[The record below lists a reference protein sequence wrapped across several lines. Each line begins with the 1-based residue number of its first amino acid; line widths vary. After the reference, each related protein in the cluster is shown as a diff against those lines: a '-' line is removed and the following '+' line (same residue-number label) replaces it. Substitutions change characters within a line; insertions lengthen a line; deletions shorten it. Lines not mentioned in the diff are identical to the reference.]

1 MSGYVRVRDAFDED
15 ESVEVPTERDGTLL
29 LSTVQAQFP
38 GSVGLR
44 YQGGSGLWRACRM
57 IEGVIDPPIEGWEG
71 IEFSVVKQGVKRAPG
86 APPAANSQPNQEGI
100 APPNSKQHC
109 DNSHAL
115 VLKSEA
121 DKQVVPYSKSGIES
135 KFNPELIIASV
146 AYAATEEE
154 IRAYFSQFGELEKFR
169 LSQGENGKH
178 KGFGFIKY
186 TTLAATKKVQS
197 MPHKIHDRRID
208 VSPTR
213 ESIEIINR
221 EKTNALVV
229 AKLDSS
235 KDLGRFGGS
244 MGGGQFMIPD
254 IMIANLPYIAGDAE
268 IRMHFEGY
276 GELDTFQLTYDNL
289 GKSKGYG
296 FIKYKTVAATK
307 DCLNTTHTIHNRLLD
322 VSPTKRAM
330 EMLQVG
336 YGIECM
342 PNDNIPTRL
351 FVGRLP
357 YDATETDLHTIFKE
371 YSLKSVHL
379 PANGSKGYGFVTTTS
394 IAEAYRIMNDSH
406 MWKGKCLNV
415 SCSDKR
421 PGAPSSNP
429 PTNPD
434 GMDNNELNEWML
446 EQIQKL
452 SQMTPEQR
460 MQAKVDAQR
469 QELMKSSNA
478 TAYDYGYGN
487 RVDIGNTNQHASNPT
502 WGNHLNHNNMQNHN
516 NPFQRKY

>member
-1 MSGYVRVRDAFDED
+1 MAGYVTIRDAVGED
-15 ESVEVPTERDGTLL
+15 ECVEVPTERDGTLL

-57 IEGVIDPPIEGWEG
+57 IEGVIDAPIEGWDG
-71 IEFSVVKQGVKRAPG
+71 ITFSVVKQGVKRAPG
-86 APPAANSQPNQEGI
+86 ANNQNNMNNESISPPS
-100 APPNSKQHC
+100 SKQHRE
-109 DNSHAL
+109 NSHAL
-115 VLKSEA
+115 VIKSEA
-121 DKQVVPYSKSGIES
+121 DQQVVPYGQGSIQATY
-135 KFNPELIIASV
+135 NPELMVASISFSASEDEV
-146 AYAATEEE
+146 
-154 IRAYFSQFGELEKFR
+154 RAYFEQFGELEKFK
-169 LSQGENGKH
+169 LAFKEDGKP
-178 KGFGFIKY
+178 KGYGFIKY
-186 TTLAATKKVQS
+186 KLLSSTRKVQS
-197 MPHKIHDRRID
+197 MPHKLHERRME

-229 AKLDSS
+229 AKLDSNR
-235 KDLGRFGGS
+235 DIVRHGQNQFGDK
-244 MGGGQFMIPD
+244 FLIPD

-268 IRMHFEGY
+268 IRMYFEGF
-276 GELDTFQLTYDNL
+276 GELDTFQLTYDNM
-289 GKSKGYG
+289 GKPKGYG

-307 DCLNTTHTIHNRLLD
+307 DCLSTSHTLHDRLLD

-342 PNDNIPTRL
+342 PNDNIPTKL

-357 YDATETDLHTIFKE
+357 HDTTETDLHTIFKD
-371 YSLKSVHL
+371 YSIKSVHL
-379 PANGSKGYGFVTTTS
+379 PRTGSHGCGFVTLTS
-394 IAEAYRIMNDSH
+394 IAEAYRVMNDSH

-415 SCSDKR
+415 SAADKR
-421 PGAPSSNP
+421 PGAPSAKSYQEA
-429 PTNPD
+429 
-434 GMDNNELNEWML
+434 MDSNELNEWML
-446 EQIQKL
+446 DHIQKL

-487 RVDIGNTNQHASNPT
+487 RVDIGNTNQHASNPS
-502 WGNHLNHNNMQNHN
+502 WGNSM
-516 NPFQRKY
+516 FRK